1 MRDVLLLDH
10 QWNFFPR
17 SMFEVSEGKMSVM
30 EMTLQCSLLDSFVI
44 MQLNVHIRIYGF
56 HFFEDQFLSKST
68 TNELN
73 EMRIDRWLTVFVCNA
88 SAKYFIPIVPGWFDA
103 RINVVNVYRSSSRSS
118 SNVRRW
124 FTWFRFKPLDRYLIA
139 GGLREFPW
147 RLRVVNV
154 WKDFLLKEY
163 SMKAEIQATLFICNT
178 LPRCSIPDWLIE
190 LRARFNV
197 VNV

>member
-1 MRDVLLLDH
+1 MEFHFKFNV
-10 QWNFFPR
+10 R
-17 SMFEVSEGKMSVM
+17 SVWSKISLITMKIEF
-30 EMTLQCSLLDSFVI
+30 SLLDSFVRTSPNVYI
-44 MQLNVHIRIYGF
+44 QLNLF
-56 HFFEDQFLSKST
+56 HYFEDRLLSKSIN
-68 TNELN
+68 NEFDQIQ
-73 EMRIDRWLTVFVCNA
+73 IDQWFTVVFFIP
-88 SAKYFIPIVPGWFDA
+88 SAKYCIPIAPDSFDA

-118 SNVRRW
+118 LNVRRW
-124 FTWFRFKPLDRYLIA
+124 FTWFCFKPLDRHWIA